1 MDAWECSYSICAKRF
16 HSAYFRKID
25 CIFQVGAYAG
35 IEEEQSEFSKGKAIQ
50 LHKKYPFTSENT
62 AVTLIMLKRFN
73 SNPYGG
79 VCMTDSLV
87 FFFFCIAINICYI
100 FAYLYRISVDHYS
113 RLRIVSLLTT
123 PVISEHS
130 RNIVIHEKLS
140 VKFYTIWILAFYR
153 IPN

>member
-87 FFFFCIAINICYI
+87 FFFLYSNQHMLYICIFISNFCRPLLETEDRVSSNNSGHFWTFSQHCNSWETFSEI
-100 FAYLYRISVDHYS
+100 LYNLDFGV
-113 RLRIVSLLTT
+113 L
-123 PVISEHS
+123 
-130 RNIVIHEKLS
+130 
-140 VKFYTIWILAFYR
+140 
-153 IPN
+153 